1 MARDG
6 VLERLKAIVRAEDK
20 AHPHSDERLSELL
33 KAEGFA
39 VARRTVAK
47 YRKLAGIPGA
57 AHGNRPCELT
67 VVFALGL

>member
-1 MARDG
+1 MI
-6 VLERLKAIVRAEDK
+6 VLERLKAMVRAEDK

-57 AHGNRPCELT
+57 AARCSAG
-67 VVFALGL
+67 